1 MASVFKKKR
10 DKRRKG
16 SSWYIC
22 YKDSSDKWV
31 TIKGCVDH
39 EATRLMA
46 NELEAQSGLE
56 RRGIVT
62 GSQSRCAKQGKR
74 PIAEHI
80 DEFVAT
86 KEGKG
91 RADRYVQQIRGRLEA
106 FVEFISCKL
115 IPEITAER
123 ATAFVLDLRGRKCGK
138 TNMSSYTIRE
148 YVNTLRAFT
157 AWAVLTARLQ
167 SDPLVTL
174 GRLDTKALRATR
186 PRRALSP
193 DEIGAMLEVTLTRP
207 LDELRTIRTGP
218 RKGQKVANVSPEAK
232 VKAESLGRDRHV
244 AYLTLLWTGLRRSE
258 LGAIEWGDVGLD
270 NLPAK
275 LELRKG
281 LDKSKRGDTIALH
294 PQVAEL
300 LRGFKPSKAK
310 ASDRVFRTV
319 PGMKVLRA
327 DLIVAGIPFETRD
340 GRVDLHSMRKS
351 VNTYLAAHGVPQ
363 RIAQAHMR
371 HKDPRLTA
379 GAYTDE
385 SQLPIASAISG
396 LPDLPTRR
404 ASEKRTSRRKA
415 AGNA

>member
-1 MASVFKKKR
+1 MASIFKSKR

-16 SSWYIC
+16 ASWYIC
-22 YKDSSDKWV
+22 YKDGSDKWV
-31 TIKGCVDH
+31 TIKGCADH

-62 GSQSRCAKQGKR
+62 GAQSRCAKQGKR

-106 FVEFISCKL
+106 FIEFVSCKL
-115 IPEITAER
+115 IAEITAER
-123 ATAFVLDLRGRKCGK
+123 ATAFVLELRGRKCGK

-148 YVNTLRAFT
+148 YVNTLKMFT

-167 SDPLVTL
+167 SDPLVAL
-174 GRLDTKALRATR
+174 GRLDAKALKATR

-193 DEIGAMLEVTLTRP
+193 DEIGALLGVTLTRP
-207 LDELRTIRTGP
+207 FDELRTIRTGP
-218 RKGQKVANVSPEAK
+218 RKGLKVGNVSPEAK
-232 VKAESLGRDRHV
+232 AKAEALGQARHV

-294 PQVAEL
+294 PQVAES
-300 LRGFKPSKAK
+300 LRGFKPPNAK
-310 ASDRVFRTV
+310 ASDRVFQTV
-319 PGMKVLRA
+319 PGMKVLKA
-327 DLIVAGIPFETRD
+327 DLEAAGVPFETRS
-340 GRVDLHSMRKS
+340 GRADLHAMRKS
-351 VNTYLAAHGVPQ
+351 LNTYLAGQGVGQ

-371 HKDPRLTA
+371 HTDPRLTA

-396 LPDLPTRR
+396 LPDLPTKR
-404 ASEKRTSRRKA
+404 AAEKTTSSCKTTA
-415 AGNA
+415 NA